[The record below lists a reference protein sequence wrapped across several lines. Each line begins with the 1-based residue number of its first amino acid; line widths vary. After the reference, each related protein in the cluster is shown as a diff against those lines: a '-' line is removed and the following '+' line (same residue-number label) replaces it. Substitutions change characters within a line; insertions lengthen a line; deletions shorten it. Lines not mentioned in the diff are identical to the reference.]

1 MVKESTLQ
9 CVDYLIERYPDLK
22 PCREDMKNAVIAL
35 CEMYRKGGKL
45 LVCGNGG
52 SASDSE
58 HIVGE
63 LMKGF
68 VKKRP
73 IDDNMYA
80 KMKELCP
87 DEADYLKNNLQGAL
101 PAVSLMNAVALNSA
115 FANDQAPDLAM
126 AQQVLGLG
134 NPEDILIGISTSGNS
149 ANVVYA
155 VQMAKVKG
163 MKTIGLLGGKECKLK
178 PLVDIAISAPS
189 PVTYKIQ
196 EYHLPIYHMLC
207 IAVENEFFDI

>member
-1 MVKESTLQ
+1 MRDRRTEKTLNRELLSSQ
-9 CVDYLIERYPDLK
+9 RTAFLGTHILDDLVVFFL
-22 PCREDMKNAVIAL
+22 DTYIAVILGRLTNAIL
-35 CEMYRKGGKL
+35 
-45 LVCGNGG
+45 
-52 SASDSE
+52 SHD
-58 HIVGE
+58 
-63 LMKGF
+63 
-68 VKKRP
+68 P
-73 IDDNMYA
+73 
-80 KMKELCP
+80 
-87 DEADYLKNNLQGAL
+87 DYLKNNLQGAL

>member
-9 CVDYLIERYPDLK
+9 AVDYLIERYPALEV
-22 PCREDMKNAVIAL
+22 CREDMKNAVIML

-73 IDDNMYA
+73 IDDEMYN
-80 KMKELCP
+80 KMKAVCP

-134 NPEDILIGISTSGNS
+134 NPEDVLIGISTSGNS
-149 ANVVYA
+149 ANVIYA

-178 PLVDIAISAPS
+178 PLVDVAISAPS
-189 PVTYKIQ
+189 PTTYKIQ

-207 IAVENEFFDI
+207 IAVENEFFDV